1 MAGFGKKSDSAAER
15 SLEKSTRELRMLR
28 KVIEQYKDD
37 PKGRAKMMKKMKR
50 YWSSNL
56 AAVKNLDYKPK
67 GSAWRPDQQLINDLQ
82 GLTEDVKNLQDP
94 RETEGD
100 SIDTLTEQ
108 DMSAIRDMLSKDK
121 GETADDQSGPEIPGV
136 SEGTQETQD

>member
-50 YWSSNL
+50 YWSSNV
-56 AAVKNLDYKPK
+56 ATIKNLDYQPK
-67 GSAWRPDQQLINDLQ
+67 GAAWRPDQQLIKDLE
-82 GLTEDVKNLQDP
+82 GLTQDVKSLEDP

-100 SIDTLTEQ
+100 SIDNLTEQ

-136 SEGTQETQD
+136 PEGSQETQD

>member
-1 MAGFGKKSDSAAER
+1 
-15 SLEKSTRELRMLR
+15 
-28 KVIEQYKDD
+28 
-37 PKGRAKMMKKMKR
+37 MKR

-108 DMSAIRDMLSKDK
+108 DMSAIRDMLAKDS
-121 GETADDQSGPEIPGV
+121 GDAHDQSGPEVPGV